1 MNISKLE
8 ILYNYKDLNDP
19 RDIPIEIKNFSL
31 LINKCDYIL
40 EKLNIVK
47 HDVDNDI
54 WYLCDEEINENE
66 LLLKNLTSLLNK
78 LTDDNFN
85 TLFIEITNFEKIN
98 NHEILNKAI
107 DRLIN
112 NIKFNQVFCN
122 TYSKLCYNID
132 NKDLWGYTDDNNNN
146 ISFKNMILQ
155 KLQNEFFNIFNT
167 KSRKKELDL
176 LNSIDCDDERYDE
189 ECELKNNKN
198 GIILLLSYFYNRNL
212 IDNRIMEE
220 VIRYLISP
228 LYDNINIPDE
238 WNLEFLYNLFNI
250 SFNKLNQNKFWGKSF
265 SFDIKYSLK
274 YLIKDDRIK
283 PRFKLIFEDYVK
295 QL

>member
-98 NHEILNKAI
+98 NLEILNKAI

-132 NKDLWGYTDDNNNN
+132 SKDLWGYTDENNKN

-155 KLQNEFFNIFNT
+155 KLQYEFFNIFNE
-167 KSRKKELDL
+167 KSRKEELDL
-176 LNSIDCDDERYDE
+176 LDSIECEDEKYDE

-212 IDNRIMEE
+212 IDNKIMEE
-220 VIRYLISP
+220 IIRYLISP
-228 LYDNINIPDE
+228 LYDNTNIPDE

-250 SFNKLNQNKFWGKSF
+250 SFNKLVQNKFWEKSF
-265 SFDIKYSLK
+265 TSDIKHSLR
-274 YLIKDDRIK
+274 YLIKDERIK

-295 QL
+295 RL